1 METVLRLRLRRADPI
16 ALAGGQHH
24 LEQFMASQDT
34 EITLG
39 TGKMLA
45 IFFTLVAICA
55 VFFGL
60 GFTLGKNSARPS
72 LSADSSLAV
81 PATGVRPAATKSNT
95 PPANQSQEGMTFYKA
110 VGQKEPESQLANASA
125 PAAAPAA
132 QPVVVAEKPQEPA
145 QDPMAAPTGNGYFVQ
160 VAAVSKQDDALALVD
175 ALKKKQYS
183 AFAANPPGDKLFHVQ
198 VGPFADIKDA
208 EITRGRLISD
218 GYNPILK
225 K

>member
-1 METVLRLRLRRADPI
+1 METVLRLRLRKPDPI
-16 ALAGGQHH
+16 AAASGRHH
-24 LEQFMASQDT
+24 LEQVMASQDT

-60 GFTLGKNSARPS
+60 GFTLGKNSAHPS
-72 LSADSSLAV
+72 LSADSTLATT
-81 PATGVRPAATKSNT
+81 ATGLRPTAMKSGT
-95 PPANQSQEGMTFYKA
+95 PAPNQSQEGMTFYKA
-110 VGQKEPESQLANASA
+110 VGQKEPASQLSTESA
-125 PAAAPAA
+125 PASTPAP
-132 QPVVVAEKPQEPA
+132 QPAVAVEKPQAPPA
-145 QDPMAAPTGNGYFVQ
+145 DPMVAPSGSGYFVQ
-160 VAAVSKQDDALALVD
+160 VAAVSKQDDAIALVD

-198 VGPFADIKDA
+198 VGPFPDIKDA